1 MYPPEFTV
9 TCQTQGGP
17 AENIHWLINEN
28 EILTNVSQ
36 IIISTAQDSVYDN
49 KLHMRGRINGSY
61 VCVIANE
68 YPSSSLHSITI
79 AGNYTLVLWLFL
91 ND

>member
-17 AENIHWLINEN
+17 AQHVNWLMNGHES
-28 EILTNVSQ
+28 LTNVSQ
-36 IIISTAQDSVYDN
+36 IIISTAQDSIYDN
-49 KLHMRGRINGSY
+49 KLYVRGRISGSY
-61 VCVIANE
+61 VCVIAND

-79 AGNYTLVLWLFL
+79 AGNYTLVLWLF
-91 ND
+91 

>member
-1 MYPPEFTV
+1 M
-9 TCQTQGGP
+9 
-17 AENIHWLINEN
+17 
-28 EILTNVSQ
+28 SQ
-36 IIISTAQDSVYDN
+36 IIISTTQDSIYDN
-49 KLHMRGRINGSY
+49 KLYVGGRINGSY
-61 VCVIANE
+61 VCVIEND